1 MRNED
6 LIRANDAIIA
16 LEGIYNTLCKYRYGG
31 EAMTDEDLNDIRG
44 YVGPLSAFK
53 LHIQDVETNG
63 RDTPLLR
70 REYRLYDVCEGVLD
84 LLTDEDLLNTSSV
97 ILDFIEAQAHNMI
110 SAAAEVS
117 TLHAES
123 TS

>member
-44 YVGPLSAFK
+44 YVGPYRRSNSTYRMLK
-53 LHIQDVETNG
+53 RMVETHH
-63 RDTPLLR
+63 
-70 REYRLYDVCEGVLD
+70 Y
-84 LLTDEDLLNTSSV
+84 
-97 ILDFIEAQAHNMI
+97 
-110 SAAAEVS
+110 
-117 TLHAES
+117 
-123 TS
+123 